1 MTTQEQGTPAALLGR
16 RVKAP
21 LWERLP
27 AGLWTFTKKK
37 PIGAVGGVLML
48 FMIFLAA
55 TAQWV
60 SPYDPLEVHPRD
72 RLARVAETK
81 TLHNPAGNF
90 YLLGTDEIGRDIL
103 SRTIYGARTSVTI
116 SFLAIIMGTTLGT
129 IIGMASAYFGGK
141 FDLIVQRII
150 DAMFAFPL
158 LIFALAIVSVV
169 GQSISNV
176 IFALAIVLIP
186 SVSRTTRGAA
196 LSIMQMPYIE
206 STRTIGASTL
216 RTVVLHLLPNI
227 TAIVI
232 VLASIQLGA
241 AIIVEASLSFLGL
254 GTPPPTPS
262 WGAMLSGSSRNFLEI
277 APHLAIIPGVAISL
291 AVLGINLLGDAIRD
305 VWDPRLR
312 GSQ

>member
-1 MTTQEQGTPAALLGR
+1 MAQEQQTPIALLDRRAKPPIFR
-16 RVKAP
+16 RVYQGA
-21 LWERLP
+21 
-27 AGLWTFTKKK
+27 WTFTRRK
-37 PIGAVGGVLML
+37 PVGAVGAALIIIMV
-48 FMIFLAA
+48 FMAA
-55 TAQWV
+55 TAQWI

-72 RLARVAETK
+72 RLANVFETK
-81 TLHNPAGNF
+81 EASGNL
-90 YLLGTDEIGRDIL
+90 YILGTDEIGRDIL

-116 SFLAIIMGTTLGT
+116 AFLAIILGTTTGT
-129 IIGMASAYFGGK
+129 VIGMASAYFGGY
-141 FDLIVQRII
+141 FDLLVQRVI

-169 GQSISNV
+169 GQSMFNV
-176 IFALAIVLIP
+176 IVALAIVLVP
-186 SVSRTTRGAA
+186 SVSRTTRGASM
-196 LSIMQMPYIE
+196 SIMQMPYIE
-206 STRTIGASTL
+206 ATKTIGASTL
-216 RTVVLHLLPNI
+216 RTIVLHLMPNI
-227 TAIVI
+227 TAVVI

-277 APHLAIIPGVAISL
+277 APHLAIIPGIAISL

-312 GSQ
+312 GT